1 MNTTISPRRVI
12 EVINRLLGPDGCP
25 WDREQTPESLCDY
38 LVEEVFEFVEAVRQ
52 QDVQEIKEEM
62 GDAFFLIFFLAV
74 LLERQGQGIELQ
86 QVWEDNARKMIRR
99 HPHVFGQEEFGSR
112 QDLHQKWEQIKQE
125 EKSEKG
131 LTRDADNSLISIPD
145 SLPPL
150 IKAYRIHSK
159 ASKAG
164 FTWETDHGQ
173 EQALEKEWQEWLE
186 ARNGSRM
193 EKKEEEFGDLLF
205 SLVEQGRRQGIKAN
219 SALSRAN
226 RKFLS
231 RYAQAVQLARD
242 KDRDWHSLDME
253 EKDRLWDEVKKR
265 EEELK

>member
-1 MNTTISPRRVI
+1 MNTTTPRSVI

-74 LLERQGQGIELQ
+74 LLERQGRGIELQ

-112 QDLHQKWEQIKQE
+112 QDLHQAWEQIKQE
-125 EKSEKG
+125 EKNEKG
-131 LTRDADNSLISIPD
+131 KTRDADNSLISIPD

-164 FTWETDHGQ
+164 FTWETDQDQ
-173 EQALEKEWQEWLE
+173 EKALHQEWQEWLE
-186 ARNGSRM
+186 VKDGPSQ

-205 SLVEQGRRQGIKAN
+205 SLVEHGRRQGIKAN

-231 RYAQAVQLARD
+231 RYARAVQLAKERGQ
-242 KDRDWHSLDME
+242 DWNTLDMTA
-253 EKDRLWDEVKKR
+253 KDGFWDEVKKWGM
-265 EEELK
+265 K